1 MKVLP
6 YGRQCIDDDD
16 IAAVVETLRSDFLT
30 TGPKIAE
37 FEASLCAATG
47 AKEAIVCSNA
57 TTGLHLAAE
66 TLGIGPGDVAIIPT
80 LTFLATANAIR
91 YAGGDVVFA
100 DVNPDT
106 ALMEAAHFEEALARC
121 KTKPRA
127 VFPVHMAGQCV
138 DLKEIKKIADRE
150 GIKIVADSAHAV
162 GASYDDAPVG
172 SCKYEDMN
180 VFSFHSVKTVAMGEG
195 GAITTNN
202 PEYAKKLRSL
212 RSHGMTKRPD
222 IGPWA
227 YDMTD
232 MGFNYRATDIQ
243 CALGVSQMKKLD
255 TFVKRRREIVALYN
269 NLLKPLSNA
278 IRTPVQAAN
287 CNPAWHLYQISVDFK
302 SIGMDRTT
310 LMNKL
315 LEKGVGTQVH
325 YIPVHTQPYYT
336 NLYGKQSLP
345 GAEKFYEGT
354 LSLPLYPSLTDK
366 EVEYVAQT
374 LHSILQ

>member
-37 FEASLCAATG
+37 FEAALCKATG
-47 AKEAIVCSNA
+47 AKESIVCSNA

-66 TLGIGPGDVAIIPT
+66 ALGITKGDVVIVPT

-100 DVNPDT
+100 DVNPQT
-106 ALMEAAHFEEALARC
+106 ALMESSHFEEALARC
-121 KTKPRA
+121 KTKPKA
-127 VFPVHMAGQCV
+127 VFPVHMAGNCV
-138 DLKEIKKIADRE
+138 NLKEIKKIADRE
-150 GIKIVADSAHAV
+150 NMKIVVDAAHAI
-162 GASYDDAPVG
+162 GATYDGAPVG
-172 SCKYEDMN
+172 SCKHEDMN

-202 PEYAKKLRSL
+202 PDYAKTMRLL
-212 RSHGMTKRPD
+212 RSHGMTKTPD

-227 YDMTD
+227 YEMEDI
-232 MGFNYRATDIQ
+232 GFNYRATDIQ
-243 CALGVSQMKKLD
+243 CALGVSQLKKLD
-255 TFVKRRREIVALYN
+255 KFTNRRREIVALYN
-269 NLLKPLSNA
+269 NLLKPLSNVVQ
-278 IRTPVQAAN
+278 TPVQAAN

-302 SIGMDRTT
+302 SIGMNRAT

-325 YIPVHTQPYYT
+325 YIPVHSQPYYT